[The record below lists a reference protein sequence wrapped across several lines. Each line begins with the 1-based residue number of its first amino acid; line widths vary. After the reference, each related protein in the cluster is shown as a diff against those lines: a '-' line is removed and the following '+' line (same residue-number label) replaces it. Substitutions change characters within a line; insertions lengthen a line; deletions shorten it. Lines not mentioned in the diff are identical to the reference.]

1 MYKAELELEKR
12 LNDIALASV
21 PSTSYENIVVVPR
34 FKHHTPLEMSPDEFD
49 LRDLMI
55 DQKMNVISTNAIV
68 NKLGWKPSKIKSDVT
83 KEMIAD
89 FQLEQMA
96 NIKRGVYVP
105 PALDLDLL
113 ELPEPPEDVIA
124 PEDLEA
130 ARRDLSRAIAENTQ
144 SEKLLAKL
152 PQDRDDW
159 LRKWE
164 LKRVLD
170 LDRTIRTFPN
180 IRQRQRRQEE
190 IQRQS
195 DEALDEFNRTKW
207 PEYVAYLERSY
218 TDSKAAIEGITQ
230 LIQENQGKQS
240 EYLRQ
245 VSEVQDENARR
256 RRIYED
262 EVRTMNQGM
271 NFVAMLPDETSDQ
284 YKERLRAIGD
294 STSNLD
300 AVETAAALLYS
311 DRLREKMVEIT
322 RDEVLT
328 GDFIR
333 RLSTDERYS
342 LIKMWETFKKRV
354 LEIFGVNNKFMS
366 SNDLTN
372 IAEELADVV
381 AAEALAEPVQF
392 KEDDLRASQP
402 LRAFVVEEGDDPEV
416 DAPSIVLPSSPRGA
430 IRQPF
435 TAVSVTETR
444 EPFTLLPESLIPK
457 RFREDRKANLIAY
470 ANGGPLPRVA
480 VLTQPDNQDLYKRE
494 VGRAKKYRKETAM
507 LQKLAES
514 KVVESPTRAS
524 LGGTEARSPRV
535 VDLTPAEPTLPE
547 ATLPELQVAVQA
559 MASDLADE
567 DQKDRLLAVLVDPA
581 TGQPRSKESLVKV
594 LKTSGVYQDV
604 VARIVQVGRGLRGMS
619 IKYPKIVP
627 FGLIEVSPHK
637 LFYEN
642 ILKITRKGKH
652 LTGFPNVKVSNDF
665 VSFLFKIL
673 DGGQPTLKDVNK
685 LSVGEK
691 QLFDSVVFT
700 AGLQKKV
707 EDTGSGVK
715 QKFKDRLALIEGEI
729 EAGNTSDE
737 LIKEAR
743 QILQHLARMKVI
755 GHRAAS
761 GHLKQL
767 INVQRG

>member
-34 FKHHTPLEMSPDEFD
+34 KKHHTPLEMSPDEFD
-49 LRDLMI
+49 LRDLML
-55 DQKMNVISTNAIV
+55 DQKMNVISMNAIV

-130 ARRDLSRAIAENTQ
+130 ARRGLSKAIAENTQ
-144 SEKLLAKL
+144 AEKELARL
-152 PQDRDDW
+152 PQTRDEW
-159 LRKWE
+159 LRNWE
-164 LKRVLD
+164 LKRTLD

-180 IRQRQRRQEE
+180 IRQRQRRQEA

-195 DEALDEFNRTKW
+195 DEALDNFNTTEW
-207 PEYVAYLERSY
+207 PDYVAFLEKSY

-284 YKERLRAIGD
+284 YKARLRDIGD
-294 STSNLD
+294 STGNLD

-311 DRLREKMVEIT
+311 DRLREKMAEIT
-322 RDEVLT
+322 RDEVLI

-342 LIKMWETFKKRV
+342 LVKIWETFKKKV
-354 LEIFGVNNKFMS
+354 LEIFGVNNRFMS
-366 SNDLTN
+366 ASDLTN
-372 IAEELADVV
+372 IAEELADIV
-381 AAEALAEPVQF
+381 AIQAIAEPVQF
-392 KEDDLRASQP
+392 KEDDLREAAP
-402 LRAFVVEEGDDPEV
+402 LRAFAVEEGEDPAVEEV
-416 DAPSIVLPSSPRGA
+416 SRSPDLSGFKPEEFK
-430 IRQPF
+430 IRA
-435 TAVSVTETR
+435 TTR
-444 EPFTLLPESLIPK
+444 KLPEARAKAIMEVATTGAEPRKFSDQNVSTQLK
-457 RFREDRKANLIAY
+457 LFYSEEVARAKTHYDKQQKAKQRFLRGEAY
-470 ANGGPLPRVA
+470 PVASTPRV
-480 VLTQPDNQDLYKRE
+480 D
-494 VGRAKKYRKETAM
+494 
-507 LQKLAES
+507 
-514 KVVESPTRAS
+514 
-524 LGGTEARSPRV
+524 LGGA
-535 VDLTPAEPTLPE
+535 PAEPTLPE

-567 DQKDRLLAVLVDPA
+567 DAKDRLLAVLVDPT

-594 LKTSGVYQDV
+594 LKTSGFYQDV
-604 VARIVQVGRGLRGMS
+604 VARIVQVGRGLSGRGIHS
-619 IKYPKIVP
+619 KYPKIVP

-665 VSFLFKIL
+665 VSFMFKVL

-715 QKFKDRLALIEGEI
+715 QKLKDRMALIEGEI

-743 QILQHLARMKVI
+743 QILQHLARMKII
-755 GHRAAS
+755 GHRAAAS
-761 GHLKQL
+761 HLKQL
-767 INVQRG
+767 INAQRG